1 MTYGFE
7 ARNSSGELVID
18 GEYPVEVL
26 NVEKTITGTL
36 YSTGIYEFSFPP
48 TNTIRFWK
56 MSVGDVVTQYP
67 SGFLCNKSSFTVR
80 ESIPVSQS
88 PAPSGYGMVVYD
100 ASGNRVF
107 QADQET
113 ASIGDRFTV
122 QANIGSS
129 PQIDAN
135 TSDEWIHLTDWNISV
150 ITVSTSF
157 AIVLSGGVK
166 RDTSSKYVHA
176 GEEYATGPNGPN
188 FSRPTTFVTM
198 K

>member
-1 MTYGFE
+1 MTYGFK
-7 ARNSSGELVID
+7 ATNSSGELVID

-36 YSTGIYEFSFPP
+36 YSDGVYEFSFPT

-56 MSVGDVVTQYP
+56 MSVGDAVTQYP
-67 SGFLCNKSSFTVR
+67 SGFLCNKSSFTVK

-88 PAPSGYGMVVYD
+88 QAPSGYGMVVYD
-100 ASGNRVF
+100 ANGNRVF
-107 QADQET
+107 QADREIV
-113 ASIGDRFTV
+113 SIGDRFTV
-122 QANIGSS
+122 QANIGGSS
-129 PQIDAN
+129 QIDAN
-135 TSDEWIHLTDWNISV
+135 TSDEWVHLADWGVSA

-176 GEEYATGPNGPN
+176 GVEYRTIASGPN
-188 FSRPTTFVTM
+188 FSQPTTFVTM
-198 K
+198 R